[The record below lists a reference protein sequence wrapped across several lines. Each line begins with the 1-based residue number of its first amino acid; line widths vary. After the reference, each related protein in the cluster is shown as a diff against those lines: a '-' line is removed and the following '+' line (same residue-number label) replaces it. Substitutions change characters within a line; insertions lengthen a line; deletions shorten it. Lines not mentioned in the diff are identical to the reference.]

1 MGRLPPVHGRGRRP
15 RQAPGGLHHVGQGRS
30 GRQDRH
36 AARARPARELP
47 QDVPLGPQRLL
58 RSAVLARVPHAH
70 RHPRLHGGAR
80 RRRRQRRRAH
90 RPRRAAVPRH
100 PRARLPAV
108 LRARVPPR
116 RRGRADR
123 HLRPAPGGRR
133 PQRDA
138 AGAGR
143 ADRPAGRR
151 HRRRPGRPRRR
162 LVPHRAR
169 ARGHHVRR
177 QRGAG
182 RDAALQHPRVPAAR
196 EGRGEGARPALGRR
210 RALRRRVRARLR
222 GRPRRALRRRL
233 RRGDHQRRHVG
244 GAASTSSPATTPPR
258 TAWSCSSGRARAGPS
273 SSRRRSP

>member
-1 MGRLPPVHGRGRRP
+1 MGRLPPVPGRGRRP
-15 RQAPGGLHHVGQGRS
+15 RQAPGGLHHVGQGRP

-36 AARARPARELP
+36 QARPRAPRELP

-58 RSAVLARVPHAH
+58 RGAVLARVPHAH
-70 RHPRLHGGAR
+70 RHPGLHGGAR
-80 RRRRQRRRAH
+80 LRRRRRRGHHRA
-90 RPRRAAVPRH
+90 RRAAVPRH
-100 PRARLPAV
+100 PRARVPAL

-116 RRGRADR
+116 RRGRAHR

-162 LVPHRAR
+162 VVPHAGRP
-169 ARGHHVRR
+169 RGHHLRR

-182 RDAALQHPRVPAAR
+182 RDAALQHPRVPPAR
-196 EGRGEGARPALGRR
+196 EGRREGARAAVGRR

-222 GRPRRALRRRL
+222 GRPGRPVRRRL
-233 RRGDHQRRHVG
+233 RRGDHQRRHLG
-244 GAASTSSPATTPPR
+244 GAASTSSPATTPP
-258 TAWSCSSGRARAGPS
+258 
-273 SSRRRSP
+273 